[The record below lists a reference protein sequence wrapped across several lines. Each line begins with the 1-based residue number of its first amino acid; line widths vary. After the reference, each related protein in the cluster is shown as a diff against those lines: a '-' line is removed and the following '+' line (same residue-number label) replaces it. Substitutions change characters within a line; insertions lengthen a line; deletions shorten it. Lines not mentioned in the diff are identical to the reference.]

1 MTHNALPDFQALAEQ
16 TGLPL
21 PPLLAQLLASGQTD
35 YGPDWPATW
44 RERSLQ
50 GSPAFISWEDF
61 EWQRAEDARTTIS
74 DWLNPED
81 QDGRRFLPFGESG
94 AGDAFCAG
102 FLYGCHESLP
112 LTESIYLAHACA
124 RASLLAA
131 NAIDGAKT
139 LAELQAF
146 IHENGQAA
154 FS

>member
-1 MTHNALPDFQALAEQ
+1 GDLV
-16 TGLPL
+16 
-21 PPLLAQLLASGQTD
+21 
-35 YGPDWPATW
+35 
-44 RERSLQ
+44 
-50 GSPAFISWEDF
+50 
-61 EWQRAEDARTTIS
+61 
-74 DWLNPED
+74 
-81 QDGRRFLPFGESG
+81 GRYG

-146 IHENGQAA
+146 IRE
-154 FS
+154 ST